1 MHPSISPISSIP
13 PMTTWNLDPVL
24 LLALALL
31 LGGYLYAIGPLN
43 RRVAPDEPAPRS
55 RIIAFAGGWLI
66 LALTLISP
74 LDTLGRYYGFAAHS
88 LQLFLIITAAAPL
101 LLLGLPEWLVWKAL
115 PTRALRDATRG
126 FGFAALSVF
135 FFNGLILIWH
145 AGPIFEAG
153 LQNEA
158 LHNLES
164 LCFLLAGLLTWWPL
178 LTPLDR
184 HTRLASPFQILYLVV
199 ESLPLDI
206 FGAFTLF
213 AGTIFYTSYAAAP
226 HLFGLSTIVDQAVGG
241 AIIAVPGNLV
251 DIVMM
256 SVVFFAWI
264 QRVEHAQREHEAQIY
279 GDSEDIAAG
288 GDGAGAGVPIKPV
301 TNVHDI

>member
-1 MHPSISPISSIP
+1 MHSSIP
-13 PMTTWNLDPVL
+13 PVTTWNLDPVL
-24 LLALALL
+24 LLALAVL

-43 RRVAPDEPAPRS
+43 RRIAPDEPAPRS
-55 RIIAFAGGWLI
+55 RVASFSGGWLI
-66 LALTLISP
+66 LALSLISP

-88 LQLFLIITAAAPL
+88 FQLFLIITAVAPL
-101 LLLGLPEWLVWKAL
+101 LLIGLPEWLVWKLL
-115 PTRALRDATRG
+115 PLRALRDATRG
-126 FGFAALSVF
+126 FGFMAMSVVL
-135 FFNGLILIWH
+135 FNGLILIWH

-153 LQNEA
+153 LRNEA

-213 AGTIFYTSYAAAP
+213 ADHVFYTSYNTAP
-226 HLFGLSTIVDQAVGG
+226 HLFGFSTVVDQAVGG

-251 DIVMM
+251 DIVIM
-256 SVVFFAWI
+256 SLVFFGWI
-264 QRVEHAQREHEAQIY
+264 QRVEQAQREHEAQIY
-279 GDSEDIAAG
+279 GDGTDANAPSE
-288 GDGAGAGVPIKPV
+288 GVQVKPV
-301 TNVHDI
+301 SNVHDI

>member
-1 MHPSISPISSIP
+1 MHPLHSPA
-13 PMTTWNLDPVL
+13 TTWSLDPAVL
-24 LLALALL
+24 LTLALL

-43 RRVAPDEPAPRS
+43 RRLAPDEPAPRP
-55 RIIAFAGGWLI
+55 RIAAFVGGWL
-66 LALTLISP
+66 LLLLTLISP
-74 LDTLGRYYGFAAHS
+74 LDTLGRYYSFAAHS

-101 LLLGLPEWLVWKAL
+101 LLVGLPEWLTWSLL

-126 FGFAALSVF
+126 FGFAVLAVML
-135 FFNGLILIWH
+135 FNGLILFWH
-145 AGPIFEAG
+145 VGPIFEAA
-153 LQNEA
+153 LRSDV

-164 LCFLLAGLLTWWPL
+164 LCFLIAGLLTWWPL

-213 AGTIFYTSYAAAP
+213 ADRIFYTSYTTAP
-226 HLFGLSTIVDQAVGG
+226 RLFGFSTMVDQAVGG
-241 AIIAVPGNLV
+241 AIIAVPGNLL

-256 SVVFFAWI
+256 SLVFFGWI
-264 QRVEHAQREHEAQIY
+264 KRVESAQREREALLY
-279 GDSEDIAAG
+279 GDGETADVHAAP
-288 GDGAGAGVPIKPV
+288 AGEL
-301 TNVHDI
+301 HDL